1 MVKELVTE
9 QERLVR
15 ALQERQEESQSVARL
30 GSTLVNRVGSL
41 KAQLEVKCIPCT
53 LSDYSILIDCILM
66 INFSFPA
73 CSKGCL

>member
-30 GSTLVNRVGSL
+30 GSTLVHRVGSL
-41 KAQLEVKCIPCT
+41 KAQLEVNCIPST
-53 LSDYSILIDCILM
+53 
-66 INFSFPA
+66 FSHFTN
-73 CSKGCL
+73 